1 MSEFLRL
8 HRIRSRSPMAI
19 LTRSTLD
26 VVAELERN
34 GCRILGA
41 KVIPQPAVRVDR
53 CPAGIDTWGHLQPPP
68 GTVRYPTEHVAQI
81 RGVRVTWFALA
92 GGRHV

>member
-8 HRIRSRSPMAI
+8 HRIRSRSPLAI

-26 VVAELERN
+26 VVGELERS
-34 GCRILGA
+34 GCRVLGA
-41 KVIPQPAVRVDR
+41 RVIPQPAVRVDR
-53 CPAGIDTWGHLQPPP
+53 APAGIDTWGHLQPPP